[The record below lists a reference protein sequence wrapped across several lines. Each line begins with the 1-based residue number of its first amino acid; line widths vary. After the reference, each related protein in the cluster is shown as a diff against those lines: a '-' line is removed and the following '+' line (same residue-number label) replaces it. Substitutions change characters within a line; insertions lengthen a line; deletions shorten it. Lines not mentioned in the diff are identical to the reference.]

1 MNQLTYLILAVQVAD
16 AGVKWTCF
24 GASLTQIPCRR
35 RTSAVSFYDELD
47 MWDMS
52 ELMFL
57 IEAKTKANSEGA
69 ILRQE
74 HKYWGSM
81 ST

>member
-1 MNQLTYLILAVQVAD
+1 MNQLTYLLLAVQVAD

-24 GASLTQIPCRR
+24 GTSLTQILRR
-35 RTSAVSFYDELD
+35 RHTSVVSFYDE
-47 MWDMS
+47 DMS
-52 ELMFL
+52 ELMYL
-57 IEAKTKANSEGA
+57 IEAKTKANSEGV
-69 ILRQE
+69 ILRQK